1 MLPLPGRRTQDQTV
15 EVSIFVQKPAGFTP
29 TTSGSGP
36 IHLPDATP
44 AISPLQH
51 LATAAHRA
59 GDSSRSRPPA
69 RERPPGRTRYRRP
82 PAFSHVTGRSEAFR
96 SGLGAIGPKTNS
108 TRSVPTMTR
117 TAPVAEAAGM
127 AVVELATRSWR

>member
-44 AISPLQH
+44 DISPLQH
-51 LATAAHRA
+51 LATAAPRA
-59 GDSSRSRPPA
+59 GDSTRSRPSA
-69 RERPPGRTRYRRP
+69 RERPPGRPGIFAHQLSPTSQAAPRP
-82 PAFSHVTGRSEAFR
+82 
-96 SGLGAIGPKTNS
+96 SGAVSGAIGPKTNS

-117 TAPVAEAAGM
+117 TASVAEAAGM
-127 AVVELATRSWR
+127 AVVELATRTSC